1 MNDRATQQRAARERI
16 AVALHYDHKG
26 APRVT
31 AKGRGFVADEIIAQ
45 AIKHGV
51 AQEENA
57 MLAGALSDVDIDQE
71 IPESLYRAVAEIL
84 GFVLR
89 ARRQ

>member
-1 MNDRATQQRAARERI
+1 MSEPAVQKKAGKERI
-16 AVALHYDHKG
+16 AVALHYDRKG

-57 MLAGALSDVDIDQE
+57 MLAGALSDVELDQE

-89 ARRQ
+89 ARR